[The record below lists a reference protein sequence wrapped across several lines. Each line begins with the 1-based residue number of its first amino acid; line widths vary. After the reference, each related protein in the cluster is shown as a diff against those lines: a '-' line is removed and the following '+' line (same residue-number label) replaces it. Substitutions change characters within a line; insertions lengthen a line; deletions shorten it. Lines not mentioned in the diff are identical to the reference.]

1 MPALNVPTKFSAAD
15 KISPTLNRMSSR
27 ATKFGNKA
35 KAGFARAQRQVRKL
49 DKSTGSL
56 SGNLTNLQGA
66 FAGVF
71 AVAGGTQLAS
81 SIESLAKM
89 EGKISTLFGVGQKEA
104 QKYATKVDVLASKH
118 GQSREEILSAANA
131 VTKQLDVSYEKAFKK
146 INAGF
151 NKGADVQGEFISQ
164 LKEYPA
170 QFKAMGLSADKA
182 LGLITQTQRKGVF
195 SDKGVDAMKEATTAL
210 REMPKP
216 AKEAV
221 NKLFESNNAA
231 AEMQKRLNQ
240 GDTTFFAEIQRIS
253 SKLKETD
260 KQTKGMV
267 LANIFKGAGEDAG
280 AFISEIGKMSP
291 SLKKLEDTR
300 NETAKGFDRMTTLF
314 VKLKNVLLRSLVPA
328 FNESFAAMKP
338 VGKWM
343 VNNQSTVKALVK
355 TVLAGVAA
363 FLLFKTTLFVLSTAF
378 KIASASATAFNVVQ
392 GITKALAGGSAFSLR
407 KSRAALI
414 AYNVT
419 TKIATGVQAAFNAV
433 LAANPISLVIAGI
446 VALIAVVAIIIKKWK
461 SWGAAL
467 SILFGPLG
475 FIISL
480 IQSFRRNWDM
490 LVKAFQQNG
499 IIGAIKAIGVI
510 ILDAL
515 LMPVQQLLELAG
527 KLPTWLGGTQA
538 TNAAG
543 AIKELRKNI
552 KGMQEDAKKMQD
564 GQQPQ
569 QAQQTNPR
577 AAQRENERRV
587 VQESRENVRL
597 DINDPRNLTQINRA
611 QGGRRTRLQ
620 IGKTTAQ

>member
-1 MPALNVPTKFSAAD
+1 
-15 KISPTLNRMSSR
+15 
-27 ATKFGNKA
+27 
-35 KAGFARAQRQVRKL
+35 
-49 DKSTGSL
+49 
-56 SGNLTNLQGA
+56 
-66 FAGVF
+66 
-71 AVAGGTQLAS
+71 
-81 SIESLAKM
+81 
-89 EGKISTLFGVGQKEA
+89 
-104 QKYATKVDVLASKH
+104 
-118 GQSREEILSAANA
+118 
-131 VTKQLDVSYEKAFKK
+131 
-146 INAGF
+146 
-151 NKGADVQGEFISQ
+151 
-164 LKEYPA
+164 
-170 QFKAMGLSADKA
+170 
-182 LGLITQTQRKGVF
+182 
-195 SDKGVDAMKEATTAL
+195 
-210 REMPKP
+210 
-216 AKEAV
+216 
-221 NKLFESNNAA
+221 
-231 AEMQKRLNQ
+231 
-240 GDTTFFAEIQRIS
+240 
-253 SKLKETD
+253 
-260 KQTKGMV
+260 MV

-300 NETAKGFDRMTTLF
+300 NETAKGFDKMTTLF
-314 VKLKNVLLRSLVPA
+314 VKLKNVLLRSMVPA

-343 VNNQSTVKALVK
+343 LNNQGTVQALVK

-378 KIASASATAFNVVQ
+378 RIASATATAFNVVQ

-433 LAANPISLVIAGI
+433 LAANPIGLVIAGI

-527 KLPTWLGGTQA
+527 KLPTWLGGAQA

-552 KGMQEDAKKMQD
+552 KGMQEDAKRMQD

-597 DINDPRNLTQINRA
+597 DINDPGNLTQINRA